1 MRIYADRFHV
11 GAPTHVGPLTV
22 FPIWSESSC
31 SQDFATPATGGVA
44 IRELAEPRV
53 STLTISNRSA
63 TGILVPEG
71 AILDGGW
78 QTRVVS
84 RSRFVAANTSRQIP
98 VNCVERG
105 RWQGDG
111 EHRPDGRAPISVV
124 ASLRGIAPQGR
135 TARDRQEEVWEKVS
149 RLERHYGS
157 RRTNNLLDIMADE
170 ELNADSQRRAAARGQ
185 RPARTLDPRLVAEI
199 ERIGSSPLPGQSGV
213 MIGVAGHPVAVEVLG
228 NPVAFAAAFPELL
241 RAALLDAATVEWR
254 PTPGRNARA
263 FAEEVLFTPVNLTAL
278 SSSSQSFG
286 GHSDLADIRA
296 IAPVQGTGSSFHTA
310 VINRRHELALAA

>member
-1 MRIYADRFHV
+1 MRTYADRFHV
-11 GAPTHVGPLTV
+11 GAGTHVGPLTI

-31 SQDFATPATGGVA
+31 EQEFAAPSTGGVA

-53 STLTISNRSA
+53 NTLTIANRSE

-84 RSRFVAANTSRQIP
+84 RSRFVAPGTSRQIP

-111 EHRPDGRAPISVV
+111 EHRPDGRAPISVI
-124 ASLRGIAPQGR
+124 ASLRGIAPRGR
-135 TARDRQEEVWEKVS
+135 DAGDRQHEVWEKVS

-170 ELNADSQRRAAARGQ
+170 DLNQDTFRRHRAGLRQ
-185 RPARTLDPRLVAEI
+185 QRTLDPRLVAELD
-199 ERIGSSPLPGQSGV
+199 RVASNPLPGQSGV
-213 MIGVAGHPVAVEVLG
+213 MIGVAGHPVALEILG
-228 NPVAFAAAFPELL
+228 NPVAFADAFPELL

-263 FAEEVLFTPVNLTAL
+263 FAEEIMFTPVDLTSL
-278 SSSSQSFG
+278 SASSQSFG
-286 GHSDLADIRA
+286 GHSELADIRA
-296 IAPVQGTGSSFHTA
+296 IAPVKGASGSFHTA